1 MTEIPILKLRSI
13 LITSI
18 QTELTD
24 EEAIKFQASLL
35 KRNEKERTRGIIID
49 ISVLDVVDSYMAKV
63 LTDLT
68 LAVKLQG
75 SRVVLCGVQPAVA
88 STLVD
93 MGMDLSGMRTFL
105 SLDHA
110 FNFLSIEPSRQLE
123 T

>member
-1 MTEIPILKLRSI
+1 MTEIPILKLQSI
-13 LITSI
+13 LIASI

-24 EEAIKFQASLL
+24 EEAVLFQVSLL
-35 KRNEKERTRGIIID
+35 KRNDETRTRGIIID

-68 LAVKLQG
+68 RAVRLQG
-75 SRVVLCGVQPAVA
+75 SQVVLCGVQPAVA

-93 MGMDLSGMRTFL
+93 MGMDLTGMRTFL

-110 FNFLSIEPSRQLE
+110 FSFLNLESSRQLE
-123 T
+123 I